1 MSIAVNALKLLA
13 VGAALGLV
21 VGLVWGFPSIRDPSV
36 DDALCAGPVHSSPSV
51 RWITPMEARTLLNDP
66 SVRFVDARD
75 ADAYQAGHIAGALHM
90 TLAGGII
97 SEKQLAR
104 LAGARTVIAYCDTL
118 GSCSASRRL
127 AGLLSVAGLTDVRVL
142 EGGMPAWMDAK
153 FPAQAGS
160 CENC

>member
-1 MSIAVNALKLLA
+1 
-13 VGAALGLV
+13 
-21 VGLVWGFPSIRDPSV
+21 
-36 DDALCAGPVHSSPSV
+36 
-51 RWITPMEARTLLNDP
+51 
-66 SVRFVDARD
+66 
-75 ADAYQAGHIAGALHM
+75 M